1 MPRQLVHRVKC
12 WTGESDK
19 GRIPESTEGPCRHIQ
34 QSNDQCVRVRK
45 LLKPRNHSK
54 GFEATVTK
62 AHKGPGHCLFLPD
75 RVENLV
81 IHEALITTT
90 TTKKYSPQ

>member
-12 WTGESDK
+12 WTGESYTK
-19 GRIPESTEGPCRHIQ
+19 GES
-34 QSNDQCVRVRK
+34 QSLLKAPVDIFSRVMISVCESGN

-81 IHEALITTT
+81 IHGASGTLL
-90 TTKKYSPQ
+90 